1 MRSIRYDPADR
12 VTPRGTMAGVR
23 IVTDSA
29 CDLTQDEADALG
41 VEIVPLTIRFGTE
54 EFTDR
59 QDLSVED
66 FYRRMAA
73 ADALPET
80 SAPAPGAFEV
90 AFRKLAADGADAVV
104 CINLSG
110 GLSATIESARNAARA
125 LEGEVDVRVI
135 DSRTLTAGLGTIVI
149 AVAEAATA
157 GGSVDDVV
165 ALADDMVE
173 RTRVYAALD
182 NLDNLKKGGRIG
194 GAQHLL
200 GSMLAIKPLINITGG
215 TVEEASKQRTRKK
228 ALVWLRDQLFSEQG
242 VERLAVFDGEAP
254 DVDEFLDLLAPR
266 YPRDEI
272 RTGRIGA
279 VIGTHGGPRVMGICY
294 LVKGG

>member
-1 MRSIRYDPADR
+1 MS
-12 VTPRGTMAGVR
+12 GVR

-29 CDLTQDEADALG
+29 CDLTQDEAKALG
-41 VEIVPLTIRFGTE
+41 VEIVPLTIRIGAD

-73 ADALPET
+73 SDALPET
-80 SAPAPGAFEV
+80 AAPAPGAFEV
-90 AFRKLAADGADAVV
+90 AFRKLAADGASAVV

-110 GLSATIESARNAARA
+110 GLSATIESARNAARS

-135 DSRTLTAGLGTIVI
+135 DSRTLTAGLGTIII
-149 AVAEAATA
+149 AAADAARA
-157 GGSVDDVV
+157 GGTVDDVV
-165 ALADDMVE
+165 ALVDDMVG

-182 NLDNLKKGGRIG
+182 SLDNLKKGGRIG

-200 GSMLAIKPLINITGG
+200 GSMLAIKPLINISGG

-228 ALVWLRDQLFSEQG
+228 ALVWLRDQLFSETG
-242 VERLAVFDGEAP
+242 VEQLSVFDGEAP
-254 DVDEFLDLLAPR
+254 DVEEFLALLAPR
-266 YPRDEI
+266 YSRDQI

-294 LVKGG
+294 LVKGD